1 MLGTCRRPTRKP
13 RKKAVHVVDFD
24 KTHGPE
30 SGSGTG
36 DSSDG
41 DAKPTTPFG
50 TPFDYG
56 ATAEASLSEPPAT
69 SESAPSHGPTGPTG
83 PGWDTYSGIGN
94 GPGWSSTPSYPA
106 PSPDGSIDNPVGGFP
121 PAQNYPAQNYP
132 PQNYPQQGY
141 GQQQGYPQQGYGQPQ
156 SYAQQGYGQQQGY
169 PQQGYGQQQGY
180 PQQGYPQQGYPQP
193 GFGQSQGFGAPMGY
207 AGGHPYGVGPDAPYG
222 RDPVT
227 GEPLSDKSKIVG
239 GLLQIFLGWLG
250 VGRFYL
256 GSTGI
261 GVAQL
266 LLFFFG
272 VLLTAVFGLGL
283 ILLFGLFVWHV
294 VDGVLILVG
303 NVSDAQGR
311 KLRD

>member
-1 MLGTCRRPTRKP
+1 M
-13 RKKAVHVVDFD
+13 VDFEKRAHPDPADSGGGTD
-24 KTHGPE
+24 K
-30 SGSGTG
+30 SAGS
-36 DSSDG
+36 
-41 DAKPTTPFG
+41 FG
-50 TPFDYG
+50 TPFDYD

-69 SESAPSHGPTGPTG
+69 SESAPSHGPAGSTG

-106 PSPDGSIDNPVGGFP
+106 PSPDGSIDNSIGGLP
-121 PAQNYPAQNYP
+121 PSAGYPTPGSEYQGYGQPGYGQQSPYGP
-132 PQNYPQQGY
+132 PQGYGQTGGYGQQGY
-141 GQQQGYPQQGYGQPQ
+141 GQQGYG
-156 SYAQQGYGQQQGY
+156 QQGYGQQGYGQHSGYGQQGY
-169 PQQGYGQQQGY
+169 SQQGYSQQGYGQQGYGQAQGFSA
-180 PQQGYPQQGYPQP
+180 GP
-193 GFGQSQGFGAPMGY
+193 GF
-207 AGGHPYGVGPDAPYG
+207 GVGPDAPYG

-239 GLLQIFLGWLG
+239 GLLQLFLGWLG
-250 VGRFYL
+250 VGRFYI

-272 VLLTAVFGLGL
+272 VLLTVVFGLGL

-294 VDGVLILVG
+294 VDAVLILVG
-303 NVSDAQGR
+303 NVPDSRGL

>member
-1 MLGTCRRPTRKP
+1 M
-13 RKKAVHVVDFD
+13 VDFD
-24 KTHGPE
+24 KTPQPDPE
-30 SGSGTG
+30 PGSTA

-41 DAKPTTPFG
+41 VTKPTASFG
-50 TPFDYG
+50 TPFDYD
-56 ATAEASLSEPPAT
+56 ATAEASLSEPPGT

-106 PSPDGSIDNPVGGFP
+106 PSPDGSTDNPLGGFP
-121 PAQNYPAQNYP
+121 APPGYPQHEYGRQTDPNQGYG
-132 PQNYPQQGY
+132 PQGFGQQGY
-141 GQQQGYPQQGYGQPQ
+141 GQQGYG
-156 SYAQQGYGQQQGY
+156 QQGYGQQGFGQ
-169 PQQGYGQQQGY
+169 QQGYGQQGYGPQGY
-180 PQQGYPQQGYPQP
+180 GPQGYGPQGYGPQGYGQQGYGVPPGYP
-193 GFGQSQGFGAPMGY
+193 
-207 AGGHPYGVGPDAPYG
+207 GGPAFGVGPDAPYG

-227 GEPLSDKSKIVG
+227 GVPLSDKSKIVG
-239 GLLQIFLGWLG
+239 GLLQLFLGWLG

-261 GVAQL
+261 GIAQL

-272 VLLTAVFGLGL
+272 FLLTAAFGLGV
-283 ILLFGLFVWHV
+283 ILLLGLFVWHV

-303 NVSDAQGR
+303 NVTDAQGR

>member
-1 MLGTCRRPTRKP
+1 M
-13 RKKAVHVVDFD
+13 VDFD
-24 KTHGPE
+24 KTPGPE
-30 SGSGTG
+30 PEPGSGTA
-36 DSSDG
+36 DSSDN
-41 DAKPTTPFG
+41 ATEPTASFG
-50 TPFDYG
+50 TPFDYD
-56 ATAEASLSEPPAT
+56 ATAEASLSEPPGT

-106 PSPDGSIDNPVGGFP
+106 PSPDGSTDNPLGGFP
-121 PAQNYPAQNYP
+121 PP
-132 PQNYPQQGY
+132 PGYPQQGY
-141 GQQQGYPQQGYGQPQ
+141 GQQSYP
-156 SYAQQGYGQQQGY
+156 
-169 PQQGYGQQQGY
+169 QQGY
-180 PQQGYPQQGYPQP
+180 PQQGYPQQGYPQQGYGQPQNFGQQGYPQPGYQQQGYPQQGYGQQGFPQQSYGQQGYGVPPGYQGGP
-193 GFGQSQGFGAPMGY
+193 GF
-207 AGGHPYGVGPDAPYG
+207 GVGPDAPYG
-222 RDPVT
+222 RDPMT

-256 GSTGI
+256 GSIGI

-283 ILLFGLFVWHV
+283 IVLFGLFVWHL

-303 NVSDAQGR
+303 NVTDPQGR

>member
-1 MLGTCRRPTRKP
+1 M
-13 RKKAVHVVDFD
+13 VDFD
-24 KTHGPE
+24 KSDGPDPE
-30 SGSGTG
+30 SGSSTG
-36 DSSDG
+36 QSSDIG
-41 DAKPTTPFG
+41 KDPAVSFG
-50 TPFDYG
+50 TPFDYD

-121 PAQNYPAQNYP
+121 P
-132 PQNYPQQGY
+132 PQNYSPQNY
-141 GQQQGYPQQGYGQPQ
+141 SQQGYPSQN
-156 SYAQQGYGQQQGY
+156 
-169 PQQGYGQQQGY
+169 Y
-180 PQQGYPQQGYPQP
+180 PQQGYPQQGYPQQNYVPQNYAPQNYPQQNYPQQGYPPQSYPQQWP
-193 GFGQSQGFGAPMGY
+193 GQYGNFGAPAGYPGGY
-207 AGGHPYGVGPDAPYG
+207 AYGVGPDAPHG
-222 RDPVT
+222 RDPIS

-250 VGRFYL
+250 VGRFYI

-283 ILLFGLFVWHV
+283 ILLFGLFVWHL
-294 VDGVLILVG
+294 VDGVLILIG
-303 NVSDAQGR
+303 NVTDAQGR

>member
-1 MLGTCRRPTRKP
+1 M
-13 RKKAVHVVDFD
+13 VDFD
-24 KTHGPE
+24 KAHGPE

-36 DSSDG
+36 DFSDG
-41 DAKPTTPFG
+41 DVKPTASFG

-106 PSPDGSIDNPVGGFP
+106 PSPDGSVDNPVGGFP
-121 PAQNYPAQNYP
+121 PPQNYPPQNYP
-132 PQNYPQQGY
+132 PQNYPQQGF
-141 GQQQGYPQQGYGQPQ
+141 GPPQNYPQQGFGQP
-156 SYAQQGYGQQQGY
+156 
-169 PQQGYGQQQGY
+169 QGY
-180 PQQGYPQQGYPQP
+180 PQQGYPQQAYPQHGYGQQQAYP
-193 GFGQSQGFGAPMGY
+193 QQGYGQSQAFGWPSGY
-207 AGGHPYGVGPDAPYG
+207 PGGHPFGAGPDAPYG

-256 GSTGI
+256 GSIGI

-266 LLFFFG
+266 LLFFSG

-283 ILLFGLFVWHV
+283 ILLFGLFVWHI

-303 NVSDAQGR
+303 NVTDTQGR

>member
-1 MLGTCRRPTRKP
+1 M
-13 RKKAVHVVDFD
+13 VDFD
-24 KTHGPE
+24 KTHGPGPE

-36 DSSDG
+36 GSSDG
-41 DAKPTTPFG
+41 DKKPTASFG
-50 TPFDYG
+50 TPFDYD

-121 PAQNYPAQNYP
+121 PPQNYP
-132 PQNYPQQGY
+132 PQNYPPQNYPPQNYAQPQGFPQQGIPQHGY
-141 GQQQGYPQQGYGQPQ
+141 GQQQGFGQPQGFSQQGYPQQGYGQPQ
-156 SYAQQGYGQQQGY
+156 SQGY
-169 PQQGYGQQQGY
+169 PQQGYQQQGFGVS
-180 PQQGYPQQGYPQP
+180 PGFGSPQGYP
-193 GFGQSQGFGAPMGY
+193 
-207 AGGHPYGVGPDAPYG
+207 GGNPFGVGPDAPYG

-239 GLLQIFLGWLG
+239 GLLQLFLGWLG
-250 VGRFYL
+250 VGRFYI

-272 VLLTAVFGLGL
+272 LLLTAVFGLGL

-303 NVSDAQGR
+303 NVADARGR

>member
-1 MLGTCRRPTRKP
+1 M
-13 RKKAVHVVDFD
+13 VDFD

-41 DAKPTTPFG
+41 DTKPTTPFG

-121 PAQNYPAQNYP
+121 PPQNYPAQNYPAQNYP
-132 PQNYPQQGY
+132 PQNYPQ
-141 GQQQGYPQQGYGQPQ
+141 PGYGQP
-156 SYAQQGYGQQQGY
+156 QGY
-169 PQQGYGQQQGY
+169 PQQGYGQQPSY
-180 PQQGYPQQGYPQP
+180 PQQGYPQR

-303 NVSDAQGR
+303 NVTDAQGR